1 MSLVSEE
8 QAVSIVYNSET
19 ARRQLAKSM
28 DDLGWSL
35 REMSTIL
42 DSFTPIER
50 MKLAQL
56 LNATVA
62 LLRPIAERQARR

>member
-8 QAVSIVYNSET
+8 QAASIVYNSET

-35 REMSTIL
+35 REMSTVV
-42 DSFTPIER
+42 DSFTPLER

-56 LNATVA
+56 LTATVT
-62 LLRPIAERQARR
+62 LLRPIAERRTNR